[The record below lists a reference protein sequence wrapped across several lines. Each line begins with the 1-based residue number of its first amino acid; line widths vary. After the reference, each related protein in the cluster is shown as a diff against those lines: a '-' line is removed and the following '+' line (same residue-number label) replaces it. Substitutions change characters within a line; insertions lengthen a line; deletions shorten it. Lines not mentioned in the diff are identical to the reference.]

1 METSEAFADLD
12 AWLGRRES
20 SKDELTVAPAVA
32 LAATLDRTDIPGEG
46 DELPLLWHW
55 LYFLPKVRQSELG
68 SDGHPARGGFLPPV
82 TLPRRMWAAGRIT
95 MHRSLVIGSQVQR
108 ESTIASIEHKQ
119 GRSGALVFV
128 TVRHEIH
135 DAKGPA
141 VSEEQHIVY
150 RDASRGTASPQKNPD
165 PEVGAWRRSVRAAPT
180 LLFRYSALTFNGHR
194 IHYDRPYAVETE
206 GYHGLVV
213 HGPLIA
219 TLLVEGLQRAHPA
232 ARIRELR
239 FRALRPLFGDDEVVA
254 TGEAPGAGPSV
265 RLWAPDPR
273 GGIAMDAEATIE

>member
-1 METSEAFADLD
+1 MEGSEALADVG

-20 SKDELTVAPAVA
+20 SEDQLTLAPAAA
-32 LAATLDRTDIPGEG
+32 LAATLDRAEMPGEG

-68 SDGHPARGGFLPPV
+68 PDGHPARGGFLPPV
-82 TLPRRMWAAGRIT
+82 TLPRRMWAAGRVT
-95 MHRSLVIGSQVQR
+95 VHRPLVIGSPVRR
-108 ESTIASIEHKQ
+108 ESTIASIEPKQ

-135 DAKGPA
+135 DANGHA
-141 VSEEQHIVY
+141 ISEEQHIVY
-150 RDASRGTASPQKNPD
+150 RDAGRGAASLPANPE
-165 PEVGAWRRSVRAAPT
+165 PGAGAWRRSVRADPI

-194 IHYDRPYAVETE
+194 IHYDRPYAVGTE
-206 GYHGLVV
+206 GYPGLVV

-219 TLLVEGLQRAHPA
+219 TLLVEGLHRAHPA
-232 ARIRELR
+232 SRIRELR

-254 TGEAPGAGPSV
+254 TGEAPGSALSC

-273 GGIAMDAEATIE
+273 GGIAMDAEVTME